1 MPRKPRS
8 TSQSAIVSTNSNKIS
23 APLGGE
29 ATNNI
34 HSDFAVAEGRANNEV
49 STGFSSNII
58 SQPLAPIG
66 TPTVNTDSQAD
77 IRSQPIKYCS
87 KKLDSAIII

>member
-29 ATNNI
+29 ATNNV
-34 HSDFAVAEGRANNEV
+34 HSDFDDAEGRANNEV